1 MSDLEV
7 WLFMTGLFSIPF
19 IFSAIINR
27 GKPQKEQKE
36 ETAPVL
42 VPTLEARPFS
52 VFLPTR
58 RPTHLPYRRAGAT
71 VTGAALLEAWHSDL
85 SSSPFKGEKIEM
97 EDTPFPTSHDFED
110 CSLPTGIVDI
120 VHGGID
126 PTGQS
131 GLAGDFDPSHYDEMY
146 SHSDPF
152 DNCFGSTDFSSFDND
167 SFGSCDSFGTDSFSC
182 GGIGFDD

>member
-1 MSDLEV
+1 MSNYEV
-7 WLFMTGLFSIPF
+7 WLFLTGLFSIPF

-36 ETAPVL
+36 ETAPVP
-42 VPTLEARPFS
+42 VPALDARPFS
-52 VFLPTR
+52 VYLPPR
-58 RPTHLPYRRAGAT
+58 RPTHPAYRRTGAA
-71 VTGAALLEAWHSDL
+71 VMGAALLEPWHSDF
-85 SSSPFKGEKIEM
+85 SSSPFRGENIEM
-97 EDTPFPTSHDFED
+97 EDTPVQTSYDLED
-110 CSLPTGIVDI
+110 CSLPTGFVDI

-131 GLAGDFDPSHYDEMY
+131 GLAGDFNPGHYDEMY

-152 DNCFGSTDFSSFDND
+152 DNCFGSTDFSSFGND
-167 SFGSCDSFGTDSFSC
+167 SFGSCDSFGTDSSSC